1 MRFFLFLLA
10 IAVAMPLACK
20 SPDRRADSA
29 RAQATSDSTRKADST
44 RTANYVALS
53 PLADSIGR
61 TLVFPPKGERWYT
74 GASRAKRLLVD
85 IGRVDANLRL
95 PKSKDID
102 STRLAAFRQAL
113 DRYAPIRK
121 GARFRLRGPW
131 GEDDAVVREY
141 DVWNG
146 RIVAVL
152 DAPKRVDSLA
162 AIKDPFAV
170 SAERTDSTRPPSTS
184 NCRRDSVPAL
194 LLARADTVRD
204 SLQTLLMADTI
215 RAYDRIRRT
224 ARPRNSRIVGCF
236 PGGRIIVI
244 SSVRDPSYEFVSERA
259 VLLDSLGRA
268 TALRIADY
276 RFRAHDGIYAFDAD
290 GDGVEDIAA
299 RGLTEGNG
307 GTTILR
313 LVDGK
318 KLERLTSGFAW
329 EGR

>member
-1 MRFFLFLLA
+1 MRFSVLLA
-10 IAVAMPLACK
+10 TVALVLACG
-20 SPDRRADSA
+20 SPDRKADSA
-29 RAQATSDSTRKADST
+29 RALAVSDSAHKADSA

-53 PLADSIGR
+53 PLADSIAQ
-61 TLVFPPKGERWYT
+61 TLVFPPRGERWFT

-85 IGRVDANLRL
+85 IGRVDANLRI
-95 PKSKDID
+95 PKTKDID
-102 STRLAAFRQAL
+102 SARLAAYRQAL

-131 GEDDAVVREY
+131 GADDAVVRGY

-146 RIVAVL
+146 RIVATL

-162 AIKDPFAV
+162 AIKEPFPV
-170 SAERTDSTRPPSTS
+170 SAELTDSIRPPLTST
-184 NCRRDSVPAL
+184 CRRDSIPPL

-204 SLQTLLMADTI
+204 SLATLLRADTI
-215 RAYDRIRRT
+215 RAYDRLRRT
-224 ARPRNSRIVGCF
+224 VGVRNSRMIGCF
-236 PGGRIIVI
+236 PGGRIVLI

-268 TALRIADY
+268 RTLPIADY
-276 RFRAHDGIYAFDAD
+276 RFKAHDGIYAFDAD

-299 RGLTEGNG
+299 KGMTEGTG
-307 GTTILR
+307 GTSILR
-313 LVDGK
+313 FVDGK
-318 KLERLTSGFAW
+318 RLERLTSGFAW